1 MKWSVLMSG
10 LSGLAVVWGS
20 FSGAL
25 AAKPEGQQFVQ
36 YGKMHEV
43 IGQQQ
48 HQGRVKFAKV
58 VKQPHFYGVGALE
71 SLGGEATIFDGKVT
85 LTQVKPDGKLQTLK
99 LTPQTQAALLVGGYV
114 TDWSKHPLQQA
125 VTSDGLNSLLEED
138 ARDAGVNV
146 KAPFLFVIEGD
157 FQNVEFHVINGAC
170 PIRARMRKETLP
182 ADKRPFEADLPKVSG
197 KLVGVFAKDA
207 AGNITHPDTSMHMHL
222 LFKDAKTGKMRT
234 GHVEK
239 LTVAPGATLLLPE
252 Q

>member
-1 MKWSVLMSG
+1 MKWSAFVSCLG
-10 LSGLAVVWGS
+10 GLAVVLGS

-25 AAKPEGQQFVQ
+25 SAQPEGERFVQ

-48 HQGRVKFAKV
+48 HQGRVIFAEL

-71 SLGGEATIFDGKVT
+71 SLGGEATILDGKVT
-85 LTQVKPDGKLQTLK
+85 LTQVKSDGKLQTLK

-114 TDWSKHPLQQA
+114 TDWSKHPLAQP
-125 VTSDGLNSLLEED
+125 VSSDELNTLIEQD
-138 ARDAGVNV
+138 ARLAGLNV
-146 KAPFLFVIEGD
+146 KAPFVFVIKGD

-170 PIRARMRKETLP
+170 PIRARMRKEALP
-182 ADKRPFEADLPKVSG
+182 ADKRPYEADLPKVTG

-207 AGNITHPDTSMHMHL
+207 AGNITHPGTSVHMHL
-222 LFKDAKTGKMRT
+222 LFQDAKSGEMRT

-239 LTVAPGATLLLPE
+239 LTVAPGAILLLPE
-252 Q
+252 N